1 MKKNLLYMAALICC
15 TLALTACGSD
25 DEPSVTTTG
34 TYTLTFGPNI
44 HDAASI
50 IIYYRGDNGTP
61 RFEALQAGT
70 FTWTKTVAQ
79 SDYPADFGVKLVVSP
94 KATSELTFDSYN
106 IAIHAEIATT
116 TDGKSNH
123 KNMTDIIDASNV
135 NRDQVEAKLR
145 SANGTVYGYRVDRN
159 GNSTSYD
166 RMSFDL

>member
-1 MKKNLLYMAALICC
+1 MKKNLLYLAALICC

-34 TYTLTFGPNI
+34 NYTLTFGANI

-50 IIYYRGDNGTP
+50 IIYYRSDNGTP
-61 RFEALQAGT
+61 RFEALPAGT
-70 FTWTKTVAQ
+70 FRWTKTVAQ

-94 KATSELTFDSYN
+94 KSTSDLTFDSYD

-116 TDGKSNH
+116 TDGKSRH
-123 KNMTDIIDASNV
+123 QNMTDIIEAGSV

-145 SANGTVYGYRVDRN
+145 SVNGKVFGYRVERD
-159 GNSTSYD
+159 GNSSSYD